1 MKLSFFFFLLF
12 TSLSG
17 EKFVRVEVSEGITV
31 KIPESYAEMSARDL
45 EQRSQSYRKPIAIY
59 TDPSRMAEFVVNFS
73 FSLWNT
79 QDLELLMRFYK
90 AGLYE
95 IYSEITM
102 ITEEVQA
109 IGNREFVVLEFYSVS
124 KEEKAE
130 NLRPIRKYTHLRYTL
145 DQGRT
150 ILFNFTCPQNLQ
162 KDFMET
168 SNLIMESIRIK

>member
-1 MKLSFFFFLLF
+1 MKLSLFIFLLF
-12 TSLSG
+12 TPFPG
-17 EKFVRVEVSEGITV
+17 EKFVKVEVSEGVTV
-31 KIPESYAEMSARDL
+31 KIPESYAEMSSQDL
-45 EQRSQSYRKPIAIY
+45 EQRSQSYRRPVAIY
-59 TDPSRMAEFVVNFS
+59 TDPSRTAEFVVNFS

-90 AGLYE
+90 ASLYE

-102 ITEEVQA
+102 ITEEIQT
-109 IGNREFVVLEFYSVS
+109 INKREFVVLEFYSVS

-130 NLRPIRKYTHLRYTL
+130 NLRPIRKYTNLRYTL

-162 KDFMET
+162 KDFEDT
-168 SNLIMESIRIK
+168 ANQIMESIRIK